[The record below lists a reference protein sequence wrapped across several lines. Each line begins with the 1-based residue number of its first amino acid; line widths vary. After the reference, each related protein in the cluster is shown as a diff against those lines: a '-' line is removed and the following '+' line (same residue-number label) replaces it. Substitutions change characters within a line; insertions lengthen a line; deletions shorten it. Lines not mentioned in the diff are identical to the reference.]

1 MQVKLVCTD
10 LVALARSRP
19 DRHFRKIT
27 LSGVREC
34 LLGVV
39 SLPLEAGQKLPFGAG
54 HLIALK
60 PSECPLG
67 PTPDSCAAEECRYSI
82 TSWTLESYSG
92 NPALRKP
99 SIISFALF
107 DSWLRAI
114 HADIVKA
121 GSILSTR
128 AAASRASASRPR
140 WAKAD
145 ARQRYGPG

>member
-39 SLPLEAGQKLPFGAG
+39 SLPLEAGQKLPFGAS

-67 PTPDSCAAEECRYSI
+67 PTPNSCAAEECRYSI
-82 TSWTLESYSG
+82 TSWDIGELLGQPRFAKTL
-92 NPALRKP
+92 NHQLRT
-99 SIISFALF
+99 F
-107 DSWLRAI
+107 
-114 HADIVKA
+114 
-121 GSILSTR
+121 
-128 AAASRASASRPR
+128 
-140 WAKAD
+140 
-145 ARQRYGPG
+145 

>member
-34 LLGVV
+34 LLGIV

-60 PSECPLG
+60 PSECPLWAQ
-67 PTPDSCAAEECRYSI
+67 T
-82 TSWTLESYSG
+82 
-92 NPALRKP
+92 RK
-99 SIISFALF
+99 S
-107 DSWLRAI
+107 
-114 HADIVKA
+114 
-121 GSILSTR
+121 
-128 AAASRASASRPR
+128 
-140 WAKAD
+140 AD
-145 ARQRYGPG
+145 AIATSAPL